1 MNTQDLRIVEVCTT
15 GYEEEN
21 FLLLTDL
28 SDNQIY
34 PVIEPL
40 VKEERDSEDGSV
52 IYDNGAMAEILQ
64 EKYPNNIVIMYSKD
78 SVDYIEF

>member
-21 FLLLTDL
+21 FLLLTNL

-34 PVIEPL
+34 SVIYPL
-40 VKEERDSEDGSV
+40 VKEERANESGDV
-52 IYDNGAMAEILQ
+52 LYDNEAMTEILQ
-64 EKYPNNIVIMYSKD
+64 GKYPNDIVIMYSKD